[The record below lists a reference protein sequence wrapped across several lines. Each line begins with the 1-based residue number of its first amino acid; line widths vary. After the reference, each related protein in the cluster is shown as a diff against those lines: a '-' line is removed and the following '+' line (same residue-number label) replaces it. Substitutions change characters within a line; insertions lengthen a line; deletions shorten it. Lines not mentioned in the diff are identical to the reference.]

1 PSPSPSD
8 TPRSGASRSDF
19 AALDWGTVWRAAVST
34 ATFVLPIAILQMWLR
49 ETDRIEASDPLNLFL
64 YAVILGGGALGGFAA
79 SKLAPRLPLQH
90 GAAAPALTVLAIQ
103 FGGAIRRLIAGE
115 EISSPLGWVLIA
127 MTMAVMG
134 MFGAWVNEQVAPPK
148 REE

>member
-1 PSPSPSD
+1 MTPSPPTAG
-8 TPRSGASRSDF
+8 TPRTGL
-19 AALDWGTVWRAAVST
+19 AALDWGTVWRASVST
-34 ATFVLPIAILQMWLR
+34 ATFVLPIAVLQMWLR
-49 ETDRIEASDPLNLFL
+49 ETDRVDASDPLNLVL
-64 YAVILGGGALGGFAA
+64 YAVILFGGALGGFAA

-90 GAAAPALTVLAIQ
+90 GAVAPALTVLVIQ
-103 FGGAIRRLIAGE
+103 VGGAIRRAVVGE
-115 EISSPLGWVLIA
+115 EISHPLGWILIA